1 MLPTRASGTSYI
13 LCPVPEKSISPM
25 YPARIAFLPYETTSR
40 NNWLGDQSYPSQ
52 PSSRSDSLLLASFH
66 YQFLKS
72 LSNPCRSQSWE
83 QAQHPVSVCLNPI
96 FLPEPPSG
104 RPHSAKISRALWL
117 VRFSG

>member
-13 LCPVPEKSISPM
+13 LCPVPEISISFVAIKMGLREGPTLGRSPI

-83 QAQHPVSVCLNPI
+83 QA
-96 FLPEPPSG
+96 
-104 RPHSAKISRALWL
+104 
-117 VRFSG
+117 